1 MKRIITTSIV
11 VVVLHIWLCPLI
23 SHALMAN
30 VASSG
35 SVISPGI
42 NELYY
47 DDGQRYFL
55 YVPNLV
61 IQNPEQAHI
70 LAAIHGYSSRED
82 DAESI
87 AKVENTAL
95 RWSSLAEEYGWVVL
109 APHFDEHRFNND
121 YQRLNISILGIGV
134 RADLRLNDLVDE
146 VGRLIPGINSEKM
159 YLFGFSGGGQFAHR
173 YAAFHPG
180 RVSRAVSAGSGW
192 YLWPDRTLPYPVG
205 TSMPLDEVSPMMDE
219 LLTSNLL
226 VLVGDEDT
234 TDSSFR
240 EMYFFGF
247 YDLMSMQGETR
258 WQRAENWVGELAQMA
273 GQKNIDLNVELAF
286 AQNTGH
292 TISYELKRIAAEYL
306 TADTIPI
313 ATRLWPWDVDSD
325 GTVSISDLILVGRY
339 LGEVIVANLAPNP
352 DVSGD
357 GKVDILDVVLVAKHF
372 GETYSSSAAP
382 PGGLYSVD
390 PRHLGLIAEM
400 YGMMTDN
407 SNSDPDFLAARNL
420 LSRLLANSETDKTQ
434 VFQNYPN
441 PFNPE
446 TWIPYLLAEDSTVV
460 IKIYSATG
468 QMIRKLEPGFKRAGS
483 HITKD
488 TAAYWD
494 GTTDSG
500 EPAPSAVYF
509 YNIQTENYS
518 ATRKMTVIQ

>member
-1 MKRIITTSIV
+1 MKRTITTSIV
-11 VVVLHIWLCPLI
+11 LAVLYIWLCPL
-23 SHALMAN
+23 
-30 VASSG
+30 SS
-35 SVISPGI
+35 SVLAIRPGI

-61 IQNPEQAHI
+61 IQNPEQARI
-70 LAAIHGYSSRED
+70 MAAIHGYSSRKS

-87 AKVENTAL
+87 AKVESTAL
-95 RWSSLAEEYGWVVL
+95 RWSSLADEYGWVVL
-109 APHFDEHRFNND
+109 APHFDEHRFNDD
-121 YQRLNISILGIGV
+121 YQRLNISILGIGI
-134 RADLRLNDLVDE
+134 RADLRLNDLADE
-146 VGRLIPGINSEKM
+146 VGRLIPGISSEKM
-159 YLFGFSGGGQFAHR
+159 YLFGFSGGGQFVHR
-173 YAAFHPG
+173 YAAFHP
-180 RVSRAVSAGSGW
+180 RKVLRAVSAGSGW
-192 YLWPDRTLPYPVG
+192 YMWPDWTLTYPVG
-205 TSMPLDEVSPMMDE
+205 LSVPLGGVSPMMDE

-240 EMYFFGF
+240 ETYFFGF

-258 WQRAENWVGELAQMA
+258 WKRAENWVGELAKMA
-273 GQKNIDLNVELAF
+273 RRSNIDLTVELAF

-292 TISYELKRIAAEYL
+292 RISYELKRIAAEYL
-306 TADTIPI
+306 AADTIPI

-325 GTVSISDLILVGRY
+325 GTVSISDLILVGHY
-339 LGEVIVANLAPNP
+339 LGEVIVANLDPNP

-357 GKVDILDVVLVAKHF
+357 GEVDILDVILVAKHF

-382 PGGLYSVD
+382 PEGLYSAD

-400 YGMMTDN
+400 YSMMADDP
-407 SNSDPDFLAARNL
+407 NSDPDFLAARNL
-420 LSRLLANSETDKTQ
+420 LSRLLTNSETDRTQ

-460 IKIYSATG
+460 IRIYSPTG
-468 QMIRKLEPGFKRAGS
+468 QVIRKLEPGFQRAGP
-483 HITKD
+483 HITKN

-518 ATRKMTVIQ
+518 ATRKMTIIQ